1 MADYSPNQWSGQLV
15 MKKLRNLDRIGYFA
29 VHALMLPVPLDV
41 EEKWLT
47 GKARSSGK
55 PSYE

>member
-1 MADYSPNQWSGQLV
+1 MADCSPNQWSGQLV
-15 MKKLRNLDRIGYFA
+15 MKNLRTLNRIGYFA
-29 VHALMLPVPLDV
+29 VYALMLPAPLDV

-47 GKARSSGK
+47 SKARSSGK